1 MLSPTVKLIP
11 YFISQTKVFSVKPR
25 TLKSIVLS
33 YRLFFFYQVTLKML
47 ERCQQGVAE
56 SRVQK
61 LLFSSYINNR

>member
-33 YRLFFFYQVTLKML
+33 YRLSFYQVTLKML